1 MAAMVCSVLGRK
13 KVISLVMASVCFTH
27 PGPHSVLW
35 SRGCSQY
42 KQVPSNEDMPLLSQ
56 FISPLAGCT
65 YGRHITG
72 LWGKKQKEI
81 TKAIKRAQ
89 IMGFM
94 PVTYKDPVYLKDPE
108 VCNIKYWE

>member
-42 KQVPSNEDMPLLSQ
+42 KQVPSNEDMPVFGGRNRKKSQ
-56 FISPLAGCT
+56 KRL
-65 YGRHITG
+65 
-72 LWGKKQKEI
+72 KE
-81 TKAIKRAQ
+81 
-89 IMGFM
+89 
-94 PVTYKDPVYLKDPE
+94 LK
-108 VCNIKYWE
+108 

>member
-42 KQVPSNEDMPLLSQ
+42 KQVPSNEDMPVAMENPYKEPLRKCILCGKSIDYENVQVFGGRNRKKSQ
-56 FISPLAGCT
+56 KRL
-65 YGRHITG
+65 
-72 LWGKKQKEI
+72 KE
-81 TKAIKRAQ
+81 
-89 IMGFM
+89 
-94 PVTYKDPVYLKDPE
+94 LK
-108 VCNIKYWE
+108 